1 MSDISEPQDLEKAH
15 VSTLG
20 LPWPN
25 FFRNMLFQRLSKL
38 GGVGYVF
45 SRNYS
50 LMSFFFFLQ
59 NIKKFL
65 LFLLSVLEDIIFSPC
80 HLLSCYFP
88 WLIVSKSPSGSSAL
102 YCCR

>member
-45 SRNYS
+45 SKNYS
-50 LMSFFFFLQ
+50 FMRIFFFA
-59 NIKKFL
+59 K
-65 LFLLSVLEDIIFSPC
+65 
-80 HLLSCYFP
+80 H
-88 WLIVSKSPSGSSAL
+88 
-102 YCCR
+102 